1 MKNIFKRSALA
12 VLLVAAFTA
21 VFVSCNSDDDNS
33 PKLPKEED
41 YSIIVRFD
49 ESKILVEKGFI
60 TKESIQNNS
69 TVKAWETLNVSLR
82 YTEAENKTVDYWKIN
97 GKKDDSKSGKSFRI
111 TAITK
116 DDCIQQEGS
125 YVYAVEVEERDY
137 YSVTVNY
144 DKNFVECR
152 SGIGSKF
159 SSDILD
165 GAKVSEKDYSAIYF
179 NVKEAKISSDWTNGK
194 KTYIYG
200 YSMDGGKTEVYY
212 PTTCLKRYYSV
223 DLADVDGKTINFK
236 FLTKKPE
243 STTLSFDSNVLKV
256 SKTCYYR
263 EQKDG
268 ADDYTTVTETVIS
281 GETPVYEGEYVNFKL
296 ASSEKIEASKI
307 YVNGTSLEK
316 FVRCPFLCEAKD
328 GELKIIYSSTN
339 KIEPKDGKFTIEY
352 KN

>member
-21 VFVSCNSDDDNS
+21 IFVSCNSDDDNS

-82 YTEAENKTVDYWKIN
+82 YTEDKTVDYWKIN
-97 GKKDDSKSGKSFRI
+97 GKKDDSKNGKSFRI
-111 TAITK
+111 TTITK

-125 YVYAVEVEERDY
+125 YVYAIEVEERAY
-137 YSVTVNY
+137 YSVKVNY
-144 DKNFVECR
+144 DKNLVECR

-165 GAKVSEKDYSAIYF
+165 GATVSEKDHSAIYF
-179 NVKEAKISSDWTNGK
+179 NVKEEKISSDWTNGT

-200 YSMDGGKTEVYY
+200 YSMDGGDTEVYY
-212 PTTCLKRYYSV
+212 PTTCLTRYYSV
-223 DLADVDGKTINFK
+223 DLADVDGKNINFK
-236 FLTKKPE
+236 FLTKKEPKF
-243 STTLSFDSNVLKV
+243 TTLSFDSNVLSV

-263 EQKDG
+263 ELKDG
-268 ADDYTTVTETVIS
+268 ADDYTTVTKDVIS
-281 GETPVYEGEYVNFKL
+281 DETPVYEGEYVNFRL
-296 ASSEKIEASKI
+296 ASGEKIEASKI

-316 FVRCPFLCEAKD
+316 YVRCPFLCDGKD
-328 GELKIIYSSTN
+328 GELKIIYSASN

-352 KN
+352 K

>member
-21 VFVSCNSDDDNS
+21 IFVSCNSDDDNS

-60 TKESIQNNS
+60 SKESIQNNS

-82 YTEAENKTVDYWKIN
+82 YTEAETKTVDYWKIN
-97 GKKDDSKSGKSFRI
+97 GKKDDGKSGKSFRI

-125 YVYAVEVEERDY
+125 YVYAIEVEERDY
-137 YSVTVNY
+137 YSVKVNY
-144 DKNFVECR
+144 NKELVECR

-165 GAKVSEKDYSAIYF
+165 GATVSEKDYSAIYF
-179 NVKEAKISSDWTNGK
+179 NVKEEKISSDWTNGT

-200 YSMDGGKTEVYY
+200 YSMDGGTTEVYY
-212 PTTCLKRYYSV
+212 PTTCSKRYYSV
-223 DLADVDGKTINFK
+223 DLADVNGKTIDFK
-236 FLTKKPE
+236 FLTKEPKF
-243 STTLSFDSNVLKV
+243 TTLSFDSSVLSV

-263 EQKDG
+263 ELKDG
-268 ADDYTTVTETVIS
+268 ANDYTTVTEDVKS
-281 GETPVYEGEYVNFKL
+281 GETLVYEGEYVNLKL
-296 ASSEKIEASKI
+296 ASGEKADPKKI
-307 YVNGTSLEK
+307 YVNGTPLESYI
-316 FVRCPFLCEAKD
+316 RCPFLCDGKD
-328 GELKIIYSSTN
+328 GELKIIYSASN
-339 KIEPKDGKFTIEY
+339 KIEPKDGKFAIEY